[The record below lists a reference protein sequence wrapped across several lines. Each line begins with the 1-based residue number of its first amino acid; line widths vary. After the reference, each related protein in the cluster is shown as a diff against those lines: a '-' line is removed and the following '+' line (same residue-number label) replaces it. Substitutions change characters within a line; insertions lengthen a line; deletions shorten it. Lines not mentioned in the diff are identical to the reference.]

1 MNQIMQLFR
10 DNANQPK
17 QVTNLLNK
25 ADTTASLY
33 IYDMISADWGVSALE
48 VVDAINQAGDAKV
61 LNVHINSPGGDVFEG
76 RAIMAAIS
84 AFRGKT
90 VAKIDSLCA
99 SAATSIALACDEI
112 EMAEGA
118 AFMIHNAKTLAYGD
132 KSDLRH
138 PADVVEKIES
148 AIVNDYTSRTGKDE
162 AEIRAAMQAETW
174 FTAAE
179 ALEYGFVDRVTG
191 KTKVK
196 NTWNLAA
203 FGNAPKTLLNATA
216 PDPVEQAD
224 SAEGLN
230 EDERNF
236 LEQMIP
242 HHEAAIEMARGILP
256 SVENDDVRDLVQGI
270 IHAQAGE
277 IALMQTWLGSD
288 GETAVDNK
296 KKPMKPMKMQAAP
309 PGGNKSTQKEP
320 APEAGF
326 FMSAANANR
335 LRLAQIA

>member
-1 MNQIMQLFR
+1 MNQIMQLYR

-33 IYDMISADWGVSALE
+33 IYDMISADWGVSALA
-48 VVDAINQAGDAKV
+48 VVDAINQAGDAQV

-90 VAKIDSLCA
+90 VAKIDALCA

-138 PADVVEKIES
+138 TADVVEKIEG
-148 AIVNDYTSRTGKDE
+148 AIVNDYTTRTGKDE

-203 FGNAPKTLLNATA
+203 FDKVPRALLRNGSDDTA
-216 PDPVEQAD
+216 DLSEQ
-224 SAEGLN
+224 EKK
-230 EDERNF
+230 F
-236 LEQMIP
+236 LQDMIP
-242 HHEAAIEMARGILP
+242 HHEMAIEMARAILP
-256 SVENDDVRDLVQGI
+256 NAASEKVRGLAEAI
-270 IHAQAGE
+270 IAAQAGE
-277 IALMQTWLGSD
+277 IALIETWLAD
-288 GETAVDNK
+288 IAAPENK
-296 KKPMKPMKMQAAP
+296 KKPMKPMKMQTDDPATKQ
-309 PGGNKSTQKEP
+309 NEEP
-320 APEAGF
+320 AEAGF

>member
-33 IYDMISADWGVSALE
+33 IYDMISADWGVSALA
-48 VVDAINQAGDAKV
+48 VIDAINQAGDAAV

-90 VAKIDSLCA
+90 VAKIDALCA

-138 PADVVEKIES
+138 TADVVEKIES

-203 FGNAPKTLLNATA
+203 FGNAPAALLRNESDDTA
-216 PDPVEQAD
+216 DLSEQ
-224 SAEGLN
+224 EKK
-230 EDERNF
+230 F
-236 LEQMIP
+236 LQDMIP
-242 HHEAAIEMARGILP
+242 HHKMAIEMARAILP
-256 SVENDDVRDLVQGI
+256 NAASEKVRGLAEAI
-270 IHAQAGE
+270 IAAQAGE
-277 IALMQTWLGSD
+277 IALIETWLAD
-288 GETAVDNK
+288 TAAPENK
-296 KKPMKPMKMQAAP
+296 KKPMKPMKMQTDDPATKQ
-309 PGGNKSTQKEP
+309 NEEP
-320 APEAGF
+320 AEAGF

-335 LRLAQIA
+335 LRIAQIA

>member
-33 IYDMISADWGVSALE
+33 IYDLISADWGVSALA

-112 EMAEGA
+112 EMSEGA
-118 AFMIHNAKTLAYGD
+118 AFMIHNAKSIAFGD
-132 KSDLRH
+132 KSELRH
-138 PADVVEKIES
+138 AADVVEKIEG
-148 AIVNDYTSRTGKDE
+148 AIVNDYTTRTGKDE
-162 AEIRAAMQAETW
+162 AEIRAAMQAATW

-203 FGNAPKTLLNATA
+203 FGNAPAALLRNKSDDTA
-216 PDPVEQAD
+216 DLSEQ
-224 SAEGLN
+224 EKK
-230 EDERNF
+230 F
-236 LEQMIP
+236 LRDMIP
-242 HHEAAIEMARGILP
+242 HHEMAIEMARAILP
-256 SVENDDVRDLVQGI
+256 NLASEKVRGVAEAI
-270 IHAQAGE
+270 ISAQAGE
-277 IALMQTWLGSD
+277 IALFETWLA
-288 GETAVDNK
+288 ETAAPENK
-296 KKPMKPMKMQAAP
+296 KKPMKPMKMQTDDTATKQ
-309 PGGNKSTQKEP
+309 NKEP
-320 APEAGF
+320 AEAGF

-335 LRLAQIA
+335 LRIAQIA

>member
-33 IYDMISADWGVSALE
+33 IYDMISADWGVSALA

-90 VAKIDSLCA
+90 VAKIDALCA

-118 AFMIHNAKTLAYGD
+118 AFMIHNAKSLAYGD

-138 PADVVEKIES
+138 TADVVEKIEG
-148 AIVNDYTSRTGKDE
+148 AIVNDYTTRTGKDE

-179 ALEYGFVDRVTG
+179 ALVYGFVDRVTG

-203 FGNAPKTLLNATA
+203 FGNVPAALLRNKSDDTA
-216 PDPVEQAD
+216 DLSEQ
-224 SAEGLN
+224 EKK
-230 EDERNF
+230 F
-236 LEQMIP
+236 LQDMIP
-242 HHEAAIEMARGILP
+242 HHEMAIEMARAILP
-256 SVENDDVRDLVQGI
+256 TAASEKVRGLAEAI
-270 IHAQAGE
+270 IAAQAGE
-277 IALMQTWLGSD
+277 IALIETWLADIASP
-288 GETAVDNK
+288 ENK
-296 KKPMKPMKMQAAP
+296 KNPMKPMKMQTDNTATKQ
-309 PGGNKSTQKEP
+309 NEEP
-320 APEAGF
+320 AEAGF

>member
-1 MNQIMQLFR
+1 MNQIMQLYR

-33 IYDMISADWGVSALE
+33 VYDMISADWGVSALA
-48 VVDAINQAGDAKV
+48 VIDAINQAGDAQV

-90 VAKIDSLCA
+90 VAKIDALCA

-138 PADVVEKIES
+138 TADVVEKIEG
-148 AIVNDYTSRTGKDE
+148 AIVNDYTTRTGKDE

-203 FGNAPKTLLNATA
+203 FDKVPRALLRNESDDTA
-216 PDPVEQAD
+216 DLSEQ
-224 SAEGLN
+224 EKK
-230 EDERNF
+230 F
-236 LEQMIP
+236 LQDMIP
-242 HHEAAIEMARGILP
+242 HHEMAIEMARAILP
-256 SVENDDVRDLVQGI
+256 NAASEKVRGLAEAI
-270 IHAQAGE
+270 IAAQAGE
-277 IALMQTWLGSD
+277 IALIETWLAD
-288 GETAVDNK
+288 TAAPENK
-296 KKPMKPMKMQAAP
+296 KKPMKPMKMQTDDPATKQ
-309 PGGNKSTQKEP
+309 NEEP
-320 APEAGF
+320 AEAGF

>member
-1 MNQIMQLFR
+1 MNQIMQLYR

-33 IYDMISADWGVSALE
+33 VYDMISADWGVSALA
-48 VVDAINQAGDAKV
+48 VIDAINQAGDAQV

-90 VAKIDSLCA
+90 VAKIDALCA

-138 PADVVEKIES
+138 TADVVEKIEG
-148 AIVNDYTSRTGKDE
+148 AIVNDYTTRTGKDE

-203 FGNAPKTLLNATA
+203 FDKVPRALLRNESDDTA
-216 PDPVEQAD
+216 DLSEQ
-224 SAEGLN
+224 EKK
-230 EDERNF
+230 F
-236 LEQMIP
+236 LQDMIP
-242 HHEAAIEMARGILP
+242 HHEMAIEMARAILP
-256 SVENDDVRDLVQGI
+256 NAASEKVRGLAEAI
-270 IHAQAGE
+270 IAAQAGE
-277 IALMQTWLGSD
+277 IALIETWLAD
-288 GETAVDNK
+288 TAAPENK
-296 KKPMKPMKMQAAP
+296 KKPMKPMKMQTDDPATKQ
-309 PGGNKSTQKEP
+309 NEEP
-320 APEAGF
+320 AEAGF

-335 LRLAQIA
+335 LRIAQIA

>member
-33 IYDMISADWGVSALE
+33 VYDMISADWGVSALA

-90 VAKIDSLCA
+90 VAKIDALCA

-138 PADVVEKIES
+138 TADVVEKIEG
-148 AIVNDYTSRTGKDE
+148 AIVNDYTTRTGKDE

-203 FGNAPKTLLNATA
+203 FDKVPRALLRNESDDTA
-216 PDPVEQAD
+216 DLSEQ
-224 SAEGLN
+224 EKK
-230 EDERNF
+230 F
-236 LEQMIP
+236 LQDMIP
-242 HHEAAIEMARGILP
+242 HHEMAIEMARAILP
-256 SVENDDVRDLVQGI
+256 TAASEKVRGLAEAI
-270 IHAQAGE
+270 IAAQAGE
-277 IALMQTWLGSD
+277 IALIETWLAD
-288 GETAVDNK
+288 TAAPENK
-296 KKPMKPMKMQAAP
+296 KKPMKPMKMQTDDPATKQ
-309 PGGNKSTQKEP
+309 NEEP
-320 APEAGF
+320 AEAGF